1 MRSNR
6 LRHEL
11 AESHS
16 TVDRNEH
23 YSLAT
28 ARRVAVMLGIDPDS
42 LHEGDQLP
50 RGWHFPLLA
59 GETPRSLLRADGF
72 PGLGIPMPE
81 LDLARLVL
89 SRRTV
94 HFAGDVMIGST
105 VRRTSTIRSI
115 THKGTADAPF
125 ALVEIDHELAAA
137 ETGQLLVNEQQ
148 TYALLPANDGKRE
161 DMPRPPSDREPGD
174 NERVVTPDATLLFQY
189 SALCFNSHRIHIDR
203 DYARNVEGYPDLVV
217 NGGLTTLLATE
228 FIRTTLRAT
237 ISSLRLRYVGPLF
250 CGQPLSVAIN
260 TVSTPW
266 VIQVTDA
273 NGAPAA
279 IGDATV

>member
-1 MRSNR
+1 
-6 LRHEL
+6 
-11 AESHS
+11 
-16 TVDRNEH
+16 
-23 YSLAT
+23 
-28 ARRVAVMLGIDPDS
+28 
-42 LHEGDQLP
+42 
-50 RGWHFPLLA
+50 
-59 GETPRSLLRADGF
+59 
-72 PGLGIPMPE
+72 
-81 LDLARLVL
+81 
-89 SRRTV
+89 
-94 HFAGDVMIGST
+94 
-105 VRRTSTIRSI
+105 
-115 THKGTADAPF
+115 
-125 ALVEIDHELAAA
+125 VEIDHELAAA
-137 ETGQLLVNEQQ
+137 ETGQPLVNEQQ

-161 DMPRPPSDREPGD
+161 HTPRPPSDRQPGD

-250 CGQPLSVAIN
+250 CGQLLTLAVN
-260 TVSTPW
+260 TTTTPW

-273 NGAPAA
+273 NGASAA

>member
-1 MRSNR
+1 MTS
-6 LRHEL
+6 E
-11 AESHS
+11 S
-16 TVDRNEH
+16 TVDRNEQ
-23 YSLAT
+23 YSVAT
-28 ARRVAVMLGIDPDS
+28 ARRVAVMLGVDPES
-42 LHEGDQLP
+42 LQEGDPLP

-115 THKGTADAPF
+115 TYKGTADAPF
-125 ALVEIDHELAAA
+125 ALVEIDHDLAAA
-137 ETGQLLVNEQQ
+137 ETGRLLVNEQQ
-148 TYALLPANDGKRE
+148 TYALLPANDGKR
-161 DMPRPPSDREPGD
+161 DDTQRPPSDLEPGD
-174 NERVVTPDATLLFQY
+174 KALVLTPDATFLFQY
-189 SALCFNSHRIHIDR
+189 SALCFNSHRIHLDR

-250 CGQPLSVAIN
+250 CGQPLTL
-260 TVSTPW
+260 TVTTTTTPW
-266 VIQVTDA
+266 AIQVTDA
-273 NGAPAA
+273 SGAPAA

>member
-1 MRSNR
+1 
-6 LRHEL
+6 
-11 AESHS
+11 
-16 TVDRNEH
+16 
-23 YSLAT
+23 
-28 ARRVAVMLGIDPDS
+28 
-42 LHEGDQLP
+42 
-50 RGWHFPLLA
+50 
-59 GETPRSLLRADGF
+59 
-72 PGLGIPMPE
+72 MPE

-94 HFAGDVMIGST
+94 HFAGEVMIGSS

-148 TYALLPANDGKRE
+148 TYALLPANDGKR
-161 DMPRPPSDREPGD
+161 DDTQRPPSDREPGD
-174 NERVVTPDATLLFQY
+174 NERVVTPDTTLLFQY
-189 SALCFNSHRIHIDR
+189 SALCFNSHRIHLDR
-203 DYARNVEGYPDLVV
+203 DYARTVEGYPDLVV

-228 FIRTTLRAT
+228 FIRTTLRAS

-250 CGQPLSVAIN
+250 CGQPLTLAVN
-260 TVSTPW
+260 TTATPW

-279 IGDATV
+279 VGDATV